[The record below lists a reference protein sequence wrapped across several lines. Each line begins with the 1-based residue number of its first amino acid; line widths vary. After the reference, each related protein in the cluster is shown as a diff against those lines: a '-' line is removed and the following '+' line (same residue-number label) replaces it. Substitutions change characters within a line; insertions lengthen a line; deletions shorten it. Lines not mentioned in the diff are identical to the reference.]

1 MKNDVSII
9 WWKKDIIKGKKG
21 SFMEL
26 FYETGND
33 VRMEV
38 VEMQMFRRTYVVC
51 NVRLGQ
57 IN

>member
-1 MKNDVSII
+1 
-9 WWKKDIIKGKKG
+9 
-21 SFMEL
+21 MEL

-38 VEMQMFRRTYVVC
+38 VEMRMFRRTYMVC